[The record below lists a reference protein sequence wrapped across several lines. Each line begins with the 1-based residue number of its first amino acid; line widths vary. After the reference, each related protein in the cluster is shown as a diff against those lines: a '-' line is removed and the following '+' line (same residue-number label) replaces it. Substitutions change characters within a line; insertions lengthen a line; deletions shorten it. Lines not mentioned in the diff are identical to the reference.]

1 MEIKSLIGIIE
12 LVAVFALVIGF
23 CWWQLRLLDKLDEE
37 DESRESQKLREE

>member
-23 CWWQLRLLDKLDEE
+23 CWWQLRSLDKLDEE
-37 DESRESQKLREE
+37 DKSRESQKPREE